1 MTSAASHHRRIARAA
16 FVVAVFV
23 VLGRLGMVLREM
35 AISWKY
41 GASGIVD
48 AYQVAFTLTTWVP
61 MAIGSVLTIVLVPVL
76 VRTLGGDA
84 STRQRFID
92 EIAGNGLVIAVVLLL
107 LTWIAAPPLAAA
119 MTAPLPEQTQRLA
132 ADMVRWMAPASAL
145 MVLVALLACRTMARE
160 RHANSVLEGLPGLV
174 IAVAVVAWPG
184 AATGTDL
191 LAGLLLGTAIQFVWL
206 AALVARDPD
215 RLGRPRVGLSASPW
229 SVVVQAT
236 GVTLVGQVLMTLITP
251 LEQVAAAQLGEG
263 AVATLGYA
271 NRILTLIA
279 SLGALVISRALLPVL
294 SSIAQ
299 ADPQRARSVAV
310 KWSSAMLAA
319 GACVVAVGWFLAPPV
334 VALLFERGAFGL
346 TDTLAVADA
355 LRWGLMQFPFYF
367 GGIVLVQLLVV
378 LNRYGLIALIGAANL
393 LVKVIAMYL
402 FSKVLGVAGIAA
414 ASAPMY
420 LFSFAVMWVILLSLR
435 TKRLG

>member
-1 MTSAASHHRRIARAA
+1 M
-16 FVVAVFV
+16 
-23 VLGRLGMVLREM
+23 LLREM

-61 MAIGSVLTIVLVPVL
+61 MAIASVLTIVLVPAL
-76 VRTLGGDA
+76 VRTLNGDA
-84 STRQRFID
+84 ATRQRFID
-92 EIAGNGLVIAVVLLL
+92 EIAGNGLLVAAALLL
-107 LTWIAAPPLAAA
+107 LTWIVAPPLASA
-119 MTAPLPEQTQRLA
+119 MTAALPKQTQHLA
-132 ADMVRWMAPASAL
+132 VDMTRWMAPVSAL
-145 MVLVALLACRTMARE
+145 MVLLALLACRTMARE
-160 RHANSVLEGLPGLV
+160 RHTNSVLEGLPGLV
-174 IAVAVVAWPG
+174 MAVSVVAWPG

-191 LAGLLLGTAIQFVWL
+191 LAGLLLGTAIQFIWL

-215 RLGRPRVGLSASPW
+215 RLGRPRVGLAGSPW
-229 SVVVQAT
+229 SLVVQAT

-251 LEQVAAAQLGEG
+251 LEQVVAAQLGAG

-299 ADPQRARSVAV
+299 SDPHLARSVAV
-310 KWSSAMLAA
+310 RWSSAMLAA

-334 VALLFERGAFGL
+334 VALLFERGAFGP

-355 LRWGLMQFPFYF
+355 LRWGLVQFPFYF
-367 GGIVLVQLLVV
+367 GGVVFVQLIVVANRYRLLAAIGALNLVVKLVAMAVLVPELQ
-378 LNRYGLIALIGAANL
+378 IAGITLSSA
-393 LVKVIAMYL
+393 AMYA
-402 FSKVLGVAGIAA
+402 FSWGLLALSVRRLVLK
-414 ASAPMY
+414 P
-420 LFSFAVMWVILLSLR
+420 
-435 TKRLG
+435 